1 VPQQQNLRINPN
13 KGFVDPTVARL
24 IGEKKDSVNR
34 HHWAMATAAI
44 MVCNWSMAQV
54 HECVDPRYQKF
65 AALCH
70 QHLRGHGFHDRDLKN
85 MFAVLRQTSR
95 MNESAARR
103 YINQLI
109 IDASTNG

>member
-1 VPQQQNLRINPN
+1 
-13 KGFVDPTVARL
+13 
-24 IGEKKDSVNR
+24 
-34 HHWAMATAAI
+34 
-44 MVCNWSMAQV
+44 
-54 HECVDPRYQKF
+54 
-65 AALCH
+65 
-70 QHLRGHGFHDRDLKN
+70 LKN